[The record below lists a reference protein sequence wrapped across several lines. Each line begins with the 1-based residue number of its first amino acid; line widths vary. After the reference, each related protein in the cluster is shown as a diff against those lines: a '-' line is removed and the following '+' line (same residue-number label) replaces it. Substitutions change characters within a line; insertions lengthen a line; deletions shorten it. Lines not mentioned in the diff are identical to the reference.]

1 MKLLDQLGVEYV
13 VEDATD
19 ENTIAALKALSFLA
33 APVVCAGVSNDD
45 MWAGFQP
52 DRIKALAERLKGN

>member
-1 MKLLDQLGVEYV
+1 MKLFDQLGVEYV

-19 ENTIAALKALSFLA
+19 ENTIAALKELKFLS
-33 APVVCAGVSNDD
+33 APVVCAGESNDD

-52 DRIKALAERLKGN
+52 DRIKALAERMKGK